1 VKLCWLV
8 VLALAGTCGLALE
21 GQAAEALR
29 LDDAVARALASNPLL
44 AAEAA
49 GIRAADS
56 RSARESLSTPLT
68 LGGELE
74 NLAGTGSL
82 SGTGG
87 AETTLRVGKRIE
99 LGGKQAARRA
109 LGQSHVLRQRNV
121 AASARADVIALASLR
136 FIEVLADQA
145 RLAAAKERTAF
156 ASRARNEVARWVQAG
171 RNPDSD
177 LAAADI
183 TLADAELSEEH
194 AEHELL
200 ASRQTLAA
208 SWGGVEV
215 DFAQVA
221 GDLEGPITLPSFDS
235 LAARLPDTPGQ
246 RAHALE
252 ADELSAQRDLARAMR
267 RPDVDLSLGVRRL
280 EGLDDQGLVM
290 SVSVPLG
297 SKVRSTLA
305 VAEADA
311 LLAASAAR
319 ADAARSERHQELFEA
334 FQELNHAAV
343 EQAAL
348 SSRMLPRARQAL
360 ALSQRGFEQGRF
372 AFLPLS
378 QAQRTLFDLRIR
390 QIEAAALLRS
400 RLIQIERLTTSTTD
414 TTP

>member
-1 VKLCWLV
+1 MKLCWLV
-8 VLALAGTCGLALE
+8 VLAFAGTCGLALD
-21 GQAAEALR
+21 GRAAEALR
-29 LDDAVARALASNPLL
+29 LDEAVARALDASPLL

-49 GIRAADS
+49 ALRAADS
-56 RSARESLSTPLT
+56 RAAREALSTPLT
-68 LGGELE
+68 IGGELE
-74 NLAGTGSL
+74 NFAGTGAL
-82 SGTGG
+82 SGTRL
-87 AETTLRVGKRIE
+87 AETTFRVGKRIE

-109 LGQSHVLRQRNV
+109 LGQTHVLRQRNT
-121 AASARADVIALASLR
+121 AALARADLIALTSLR
-136 FIEVLADQA
+136 FIQVLADQA

-194 AEHELL
+194 AAHELL

-215 DFAQVA
+215 DFAEVA
-221 GDLEGPITLPSFDS
+221 GDLEGPTTLPNFDS
-235 LAARLPDTPGQ
+235 LAARLAHTPGQ

-252 ADELSAQRDLARAMR
+252 AEELSAQRALAHAMR

-280 EGLDDQGLVM
+280 QGLDDQGLVV

-319 ADAARSERHQELFEA
+319 ADAARSERHQELFEV

-360 ALSQRGFEQGRF
+360 TLSQQGFEQGRF
-372 AFLPLS
+372 TFLALS
-378 QAQRTLFDLRIR
+378 QAQRTLFDLRVR
-390 QIEAAALLRS
+390 QIQAAALLRS

-414 TTP
+414 ITP

>member
-8 VLALAGTCGLALE
+8 VLAFAGTCGLALD
-21 GQAAEALR
+21 GRAAEALR
-29 LDDAVARALASNPLL
+29 LDEAVARALDASPLL

-49 GIRAADS
+49 ALRAADS
-56 RSARESLSTPLT
+56 RAAREALSTPLT
-68 LGGELE
+68 IGGELE
-74 NLAGTGSL
+74 NFAGTGAL
-82 SGTGG
+82 SGTRL
-87 AETTLRVGKRIE
+87 AETTFRVGKRIE

-109 LGQSHVLRQRNV
+109 SGQTHVLRQRNT
-121 AASARADVIALASLR
+121 AALARADVIALTSLR
-136 FIEVLADQA
+136 FIQVLADQA

-156 ASRARNEVARWVQAG
+156 ASKARNEVARWVQAG

-194 AEHELL
+194 AAHELL

-208 SWGGVEV
+208 SW
-215 DFAQVA
+215 AA
-221 GDLEGPITLPSFDS
+221 WRWSLRTSRDLEGPTTLPNFDS
-235 LAARLPDTPGQ
+235 LAARLAHTPGQ

-252 ADELSAQRDLARAMR
+252 AEELSAQRALAHARR

-280 EGLDDQGLVM
+280 QGLDDQGLVM

-319 ADAARSERHQELFEA
+319 ADAARSERHQELFEV

-360 ALSQRGFEQGRF
+360 TLSQQGFEQGRF
-372 AFLPLS
+372 TFLALS
-378 QAQRTLFDLRIR
+378 QAQRTLFDLRVR
-390 QIEAAALLRS
+390 QIQAAALLRS

-414 TTP
+414 ITP